1 MAKHFSFSDAL
12 KEASLVLTRAV
23 LSSRDIKPANYIIT
37 SKGRVKLI
45 DFGAATDLR
54 VGKNYVPNRG
64 ILDPDYCPPEQ
75 YVLPETTPAAPSAPL
90 AALASPILW
99 RVSTAREHRF
109 ITGLSFTMLSYLFD
123 SACVPIWN
131 HANLL
136 FFVIVTVLTEST
148 AA

>member
-1 MAKHFSFSDAL
+1 MVKHFSFNTAFEES
-12 KEASLVLTRAV
+12 SSVLTLVV
-23 LSSRDIKPANYIIT
+23 LISRDIKPANYIIT

-99 RVSTAREHRF
+99 RVSNARERIF
-109 ITGLSFTMLSYLFD
+109 ISE
-123 SACVPIWN
+123 V
-131 HANLL
+131 
-136 FFVIVTVLTEST
+136 ST
-148 AA
+148 C

>member
-1 MAKHFSFSDAL
+1 MYLPKPARSPAGSSLGSPWALTKILPFYAMVKHFLFNTAFEESS
-12 KEASLVLTRAV
+12 SVLTLVV
-23 LSSRDIKPANYIIT
+23 LISRDIKPANYIIT

-99 RVSTAREHRF
+99 RVSNARERIF
-109 ITGLSFTMLSYLFD
+109 ISE
-123 SACVPIWN
+123 V
-131 HANLL
+131 
-136 FFVIVTVLTEST
+136 ST
-148 AA
+148 C